1 MAVDHYQLRIIG
13 LHETQYNEVV
23 CHWRGTNLT
32 AADYIANADDLCQTW
47 DDGMK
52 GFWLDLMPQTYQLLR
67 LTAKKASPGGG
78 GEASLQYQV
87 GTQVGNVSGGAA
99 SQQLCPVVGLIPPM
113 GIKSAGRMFL
123 PSIPESMI
131 ASNVVTAG
139 WLSVVASL
147 MGISMSGHSFSSI
160 TWDQAIYSRKNVSFA
175 EVVDY
180 TTSPI
185 VGFMRK
191 RQRSYA

>member
-32 AADYIANADDLCQTW
+32 AADYIANADDLCKSW
-47 DDGMK
+47 DDTLK
-52 GFWLDLMPQTYQLLR
+52 GFWLDIMPQSYQLLR
-67 LTAKKASPGGG
+67 LAAKKASPGGG
-78 GEASLQYQV
+78 GEATLQYQF
-87 GTQVGNVSGGAA
+87 GTTPGNVSGGAA
-99 SQQLCPVVGLIPPM
+99 AQQLCPVIGLIPPM

-123 PSIPESMI
+123 PAIPESMI
-131 ASNVVTAG
+131 ASNVVSAG
-139 WLSVVASL
+139 WLSVVDDL
-147 MGISMSGHSFSSI
+147 MLGAMAGIAFSSI
-160 TWDQAIYSRKNVSFA
+160 TWDQAIYSRKNTSFA

-191 RQRSYA
+191 RQRTYI